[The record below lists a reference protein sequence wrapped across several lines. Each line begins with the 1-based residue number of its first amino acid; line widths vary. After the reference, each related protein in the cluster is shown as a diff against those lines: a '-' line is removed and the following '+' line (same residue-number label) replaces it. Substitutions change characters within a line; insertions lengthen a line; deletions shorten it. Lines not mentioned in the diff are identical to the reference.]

1 MDKREKQENGPWM
14 GMRRAEVRLPG
25 VEEAVGGEEVE
36 NVGGDPLSGR
46 SRANGSLDRAGTDR
60 SV

>member
-1 MDKREKQENGPWM
+1 
-14 GMRRAEVRLPG
+14 MRRAEVRLPG

-36 NVGGDPLSGR
+36 NVGGDPLSWR
-46 SRANGSLDRAGTDR
+46 SRANRSLDRAGTDR

>member
-1 MDKREKQENGPWM
+1 M